1 VRLVIFVQGCHFR
14 CLYCHNPDTWA
25 LKGGTLI
32 EVDELIQKALL
43 QKPFFG
49 IRGGVTVSG
58 GEPLVQRKALSEF
71 FKKLHMQGV
80 HTVLD
85 TNGHTIDEDAQDLLR
100 HTDLVLL
107 DVKQIH
113 NEKHKKLTGRPVDE
127 VLQFARYCEDHNV
140 HMWLRYVLVPGVN
153 DDAQDLTQWAKYFHG
168 WKQVERVEIL
178 GRTPQ
183 LASLEQLKLFVPL
196 TQDGPHTQVSFR
208 IAFDKK
214 IMWPQKRSA
223 MVLTDSEYNIT
234 LFAEEQV

>member
-178 GRTPQ
+178 PYHTYGAHKYESMGITYPLAGIKAPTLPQ
-183 LASLEQLKLFVPL
+183 IQIAREIFSTYLKNVY
-196 TQDGPHTQVSFR
+196 VR
-208 IAFDKK
+208 
-214 IMWPQKRSA
+214 
-223 MVLTDSEYNIT
+223 
-234 LFAEEQV
+234 